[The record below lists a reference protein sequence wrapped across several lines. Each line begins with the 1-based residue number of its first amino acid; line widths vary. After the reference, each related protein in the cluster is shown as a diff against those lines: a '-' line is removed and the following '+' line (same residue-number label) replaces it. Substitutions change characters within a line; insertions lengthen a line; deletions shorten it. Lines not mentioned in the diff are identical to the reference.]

1 MKHFTSGHFWQ
12 CFNSLPPEIQNL
24 ARQNYELLKSN
35 PSHPSLHFKSV
46 CRGRFR
52 SVRVGLHYRA
62 LERVTINY
70 SGTRNDESSFR
81 HSDSWNLSG
90 S

>member
-1 MKHFTSGHFWQ
+1 MKHFTSSHFWQ

-24 ARQNYELLKSN
+24 ARQNYELLKTN
-35 PSHPSLHFKSV
+35 HSHPSLHFKSV

-62 LERVTINY
+62 LGISVPNGVQWFWI
-70 SGTRNDESSFR
+70 GTHAQYD
-81 HSDSWNLSG
+81 NLIK
-90 S
+90 